1 MTLGFYILL
10 IVFFFSGLLCMFF
23 PKKSILF
30 FTLLTVSLPTSSA
43 FSNLT
48 YLNGIF
54 VLDSFFLPLAIIVFI
69 RLSILKSYQLK
80 FSEIFYFLTTLFI
93 FIIYFVFSFKTNG
106 FSTNLLKEIRPII
119 LICEILIFLIF
130 IRQTNIKFKLI
141 NLSKIAILAGLSN
154 CIYYLILFF
163 GFFVPEDVY
172 YINNSYRYL
181 DLSSYFSVYFILYF
195 LIIKEYKNFINTNYN
210 NIALVISFIS
220 VVITNSRFILFAL
233 FISLIFSKITNFRFL
248 IKRSF
253 QALLAFVVFILF
265 SYVIQSTRVIEAL
278 SFDVLVVQLA
288 NRYLPAILDIAQMSN
303 NQLIFGY
310 GLGHYFNITWFEYR
324 ESIENLN
331 ISIDCAY
338 LTSYVKQGFFGVL
351 SLLLSLLILLS
362 PTKGRFK
369 LSLFIFWSLM
379 FVVSSSF
386 YQTFP
391 FAGIVFIPF
400 IYRNE
405 FN

>member
-1 MTLGFYILL
+1 M
-10 IVFFFSGLLCMFF
+10 
-23 PKKSILF
+23 
-30 FTLLTVSLPTSSA
+30 
-43 FSNLT
+43 
-48 YLNGIF
+48 
-54 VLDSFFLPLAIIVFI
+54 
-69 RLSILKSYQLK
+69 
-80 FSEIFYFLTTLFI
+80 
-93 FIIYFVFSFKTNG
+93 
-106 FSTNLLKEIRPII
+106 
-119 LICEILIFLIF
+119 
-130 IRQTNIKFKLI
+130 
-141 NLSKIAILAGLSN
+141 
-154 CIYYLILFF
+154 
-163 GFFVPEDVY
+163 
-172 YINNSYRYL
+172 
-181 DLSSYFSVYFILYF
+181 SSYFSVYFILYF

-338 LTSYVKQGFFGVL
+338 LTSYVKQGFFWC
-351 SLLLSLLILLS
+351 
-362 PTKGRFK
+362 
-369 LSLFIFWSLM
+369 FI
-379 FVVSSSF
+379 
-386 YQTFP
+386 
-391 FAGIVFIPF
+391 IIIIIINFIKSYKRK
-400 IYRNE
+400 I
-405 FN
+405 

>member
-10 IVFFFSGLLCMFF
+10 VVFFFSGLLCMFF

>member
-1 MTLGFYILL
+1 M
-10 IVFFFSGLLCMFF
+10 
-23 PKKSILF
+23 
-30 FTLLTVSLPTSSA
+30 
-43 FSNLT
+43 
-48 YLNGIF
+48 
-54 VLDSFFLPLAIIVFI
+54 
-69 RLSILKSYQLK
+69 
-80 FSEIFYFLTTLFI
+80 
-93 FIIYFVFSFKTNG
+93 
-106 FSTNLLKEIRPII
+106 LKEIRPII

-253 QALLAFVVFILF
+253 QL
-265 SYVIQSTRVIEAL
+265 
-278 SFDVLVVQLA
+278 
-288 NRYLPAILDIAQMSN
+288 YLHS
-303 NQLIFGY
+303 
-310 GLGHYFNITWFEYR
+310 
-324 ESIENLN
+324 
-331 ISIDCAY
+331 
-338 LTSYVKQGFFGVL
+338 
-351 SLLLSLLILLS
+351 
-362 PTKGRFK
+362 
-369 LSLFIFWSLM
+369 
-379 FVVSSSF
+379 
-386 YQTFP
+386 
-391 FAGIVFIPF
+391 
-400 IYRNE
+400 
-405 FN
+405 

>member
-1 MTLGFYILL
+1 
-10 IVFFFSGLLCMFF
+10 MFF

>member
-1 MTLGFYILL
+1 
-10 IVFFFSGLLCMFF
+10 MFF

-30 FTLLTVSLPTSSA
+30 FTLLTVFLPTSSA

-163 GFFVPEDVY
+163 WIFC
-172 YINNSYRYL
+172 SRRCL
-181 DLSSYFSVYFILYF
+181 LY
-195 LIIKEYKNFINTNYN
+195 
-210 NIALVISFIS
+210 
-220 VVITNSRFILFAL
+220 
-233 FISLIFSKITNFRFL
+233 
-248 IKRSF
+248 
-253 QALLAFVVFILF
+253 
-265 SYVIQSTRVIEAL
+265 
-278 SFDVLVVQLA
+278 
-288 NRYLPAILDIAQMSN
+288 
-303 NQLIFGY
+303 
-310 GLGHYFNITWFEYR
+310 
-324 ESIENLN
+324 
-331 ISIDCAY
+331 
-338 LTSYVKQGFFGVL
+338 
-351 SLLLSLLILLS
+351 
-362 PTKGRFK
+362 
-369 LSLFIFWSLM
+369 
-379 FVVSSSF
+379 
-386 YQTFP
+386 
-391 FAGIVFIPF
+391 
-400 IYRNE
+400 
-405 FN
+405 